1 MAFRLMVFM
10 FGRPE
15 LARRRGAPAKFDGAS
30 LEGGMREQL
39 EALRAAALAELGDS
53 ASAEQIEAV
62 RVRVLGRGGE
72 LTDVM
77 RRMREVAAEERPV
90 IGQLVNQIKRE
101 IESRIEALQERLRA
115 AALERSLGEARLD
128 VTLPGA
134 RIPRGRL
141 HPLTLV
147 MEQML
152 DIFAS
157 MGFEVAATQ
166 DVEDDFHNFEALNF
180 PPDHPAREMQDT
192 FFLPGG
198 MLLRTHTSNGQI
210 RVMQSR
216 KPPLAVV
223 CPGNC
228 YRRDELS
235 VRASPMFGQIEGFM
249 VDRSG
254 RVTMAHLKGVLTEF
268 ARAFYGP
275 ETAVRFRA
283 SFFPFTEPSAE
294 VDIGCLLCG
303 GAGCRVC
310 KQSGWT
316 EILGS
321 GMIHP
326 NVLRKVGYD
335 PAEYQGFAFGMGV
348 ERQALLK
355 LGVDDMRLFFENDLR
370 FLEQFPSFVATSAA
384 VSSARS
390 STSSSS
396 AANTRPRS

>member
-1 MAFRLMVFM
+1 
-10 FGRPE
+10 
-15 LARRRGAPAKFDGAS
+15 
-30 LEGGMREQL
+30 MREQL
-39 EALRAAALAELGDS
+39 EALRAAAMAELGDG

-62 RVRVLGRGGE
+62 RVRVLGRGGK

-77 RRMREVAAEERPV
+77 RHMREVAAKDRPA

-101 IESRIEALQERLRA
+101 VESRIEALQERQRA
-115 AALERSLGEARLD
+115 AALERSLGEARID

-134 RIPRGRL
+134 RVPRGRL

-157 MGFEVAATQ
+157 MGFEVVATQ

-210 RVMQSR
+210 RVMQQR

-249 VDRSG
+249 VDRTG
-254 RVTMAHLKGVLTEF
+254 RVTMAHLKGVLSEF

-275 ETAVRFRA
+275 QIAVRFRA

-294 VDIGCLLCG
+294 LDISCLLCG

-370 FLEQFPSFVATSAA
+370 FLGQFPSFT
-384 VSSARS
+384 ARS
-390 STSSSS
+390 SATSSSS
-396 AANTRPRS
+396 